1 MYTYQGDPILAERF
15 AVASSVMNYDGV
27 FMEMHPRPKE
37 AVSDAD
43 CQIPLDRLETLL
55 SVHDKVESAI
65 AGFQK

>member
-15 AVASSVMNYDGV
+15 VVASSIFKYDGV

-43 CQIPLDRLETLL
+43 CQIPLSRLNTILKT
-55 SVHDKVESAI
+55 HDNVEKATR
-65 AGFQK
+65 GFQP